1 MKEEFRRLTLRHK
14 DFIDGDKKGV
24 RFDRNMFTAY
34 ADKSFRHWRTWMV
47 DVDIPINTD
56 VDPPKVQVDDLFYRG
71 GFNEGTKTYNV
82 ELFTPNEI
90 KSYITNRTIGD
101 GSSGTLGWEKH
112 VANHSAWSHEKPCC
126 AVWNKPP
133 IQVYETEI
141 PELGKGLMATEV
153 CIILL

>member
-1 MKEEFRRLTLRHK
+1 VKEEFRRLTLCHK
-14 DFIDGDKKGV
+14 DFIDGDKKSV

-34 ADKSFRHWRTWMV
+34 ADKSFRHWRAWME
-47 DVDIPINTD
+47 DVGIPINTD
-56 VDPPKVQVDDLFYRG
+56 VDPPKVQVDDLFYCG

-90 KSYITNRTIGD
+90 KLYITNRTIGD
-101 GSSGTLGWEKH
+101 GSSGIPGWENH
-112 VANHSAWSHEKPCC
+112 VVNHSAWSHEEPCC

-141 PELGKGLMATEV
+141 PKLGKGLMATEV